1 MKYTKKAIAT
11 RKRILD
17 CAAEIMFA
25 KGANRS
31 RLDDVLTAASVQ
43 KGNFY
48 YYFKSKDDLALTVLR
63 ERAKP
68 LIVEWMASLIQ
79 PSADPEENLKL
90 LGQRLAQSAAIR
102 QPDGHPALKL
112 LLELCDVDDEFR
124 AEARVIFSELA
135 EVLAAEMR
143 KLRAQGRLAG
153 QLDPQHIASYLLSVI
168 IGAIIQH
175 QTRLQI
181 EDVIRIVDLG
191 ASAVE
196 LLQKAA

>member
-31 RLDDVLTAASVQ
+31 RLDDVLTAANVQ

-48 YYFKSKDDLALTVLR
+48 YYFKSKDELALTVLR

-68 LIVEWMASLIQ
+68 LIIDWMGSLVVAG
-79 PSADPEENLKL
+79 ADPAENLKL
-90 LGQRLAQSAAIR
+90 LGQRLAQSPVIAN
-102 QPDGHPALKL
+102 PDGHPQLKL
-112 LLELCDVDDEFR
+112 LLELCDVDDDFR
-124 AEARVIFSELA
+124 GEAMVIFSAMED
-135 EVLAAEMR
+135 VLAAELR
-143 KLRAQGRLAG
+143 KLRAQGRLAT
-153 QLDPQHIASYLLSVI
+153 QHDPQQIASYLLSVVT
-168 IGAIIQH
+168 GAIVRY
-175 QTRLQI
+175 QTHRHA
-181 EDVIRIVDLG
+181 EDV
-191 ASAVE
+191 AQAVQFSTNAIE